1 MMTLANERTEYG
13 QGSLN
18 ESTVAAEPLAQFRDW
33 YQQALTAAVPEPN
46 AMTLATAADG
56 LPSARIVLLKGVD
69 DRGFLFFTDYRSQKG
84 SELERNPQA
93 ALVFFWQPLERQ
105 VRVVGSVERVSRSE
119 SEAYFESRPEG
130 SKLGAWTSWQ
140 SRVIAD
146 RTVLERSLAEVTAR
160 FQGQPVP
167 CPPEWGGYR
176 VIPDAVEFWQGR
188 ENRLHDRVRFRR
200 DAGRWHRDRLSP

>member
-1 MMTLANERTEYG
+1 MTLANERIEYG
-13 QGSLN
+13 QGSLD

-46 AMTLATAADG
+46 AMTLATEADG
-56 LPSARIVLLKGVD
+56 QPSARIVLLKGVD

-84 SELERNPQA
+84 TELERNPRA

-105 VRVVGSVERVSRSE
+105 VRVVGSVERVSRSD

-160 FQGQPVP
+160 FQGQPVR

-176 VIPDAVEFWQGR
+176 VIPDTVEFWQGR
-188 ENRLHDRVRFRR
+188 QSRLHDRVRFRR